1 MASTVAYESGP
12 PSAGTI
18 GLAAR
23 VRRFVRFGLVG
34 LSGVL
39 VNEAALALL
48 VDVAHTNYLLGA
60 VLATQCS
67 TVWNFALV
75 EWWAFDDAAADGSGR
90 LRRFAMFWAVNMAAL
105 ALRGPILALL
115 TSVFH
120 IHYLI
125 SNLISLGVLV
135 VLRFAIADS
144 LIWGGTPRATPT
156 GPVSRDDLLAHFPH
170 NLGEDLGWALN
181 PVAEA
186 AELVGDAPAAS
197 VAMAPPAVPPVP
209 TVDAEAIAP
218 VHAEPA
224 APVEP
229 TVPTAAPVAPA
240 LPPDLLGGPPRFGT
254 VRPRTPPG

>member
-1 MASTVAYESGP
+1 MASTVAYESGT
-12 PSAGTI
+12 PSGGSGI
-18 GLAAR
+18 LAAR

-48 VDVAHTNYLLGA
+48 VDVFHTNYLLGA

-67 TVWNFALV
+67 TLWNFALV
-75 EWWAFDDAAADGSGR
+75 EWWAFDDAAASGSGR
-90 LRRFAMFWAVNMAAL
+90 LRRFMMFWAVNMAAL

-144 LIWGGTPRATPT
+144 LIWGGKPASAPS
-156 GPVSRDDLLAHFPH
+156 GPISRDDLLAHFPH
-170 NLGEDLGWALN
+170 DLAEDLGWALN

-186 AELVGDAPAAS
+186 AELVGDTPTAS
-197 VAMAPPAVPPVP
+197 VQ
-209 TVDAEAIAP
+209 
-218 VHAEPA
+218 PA
-224 APVEP
+224 APLPPVADTAP
-229 TVPTAAPVAPA
+229 TPGTAASDPAPA
-240 LPPDLLGGPPRFGT
+240 PRVDLPEVPRFGT
-254 VRPRTPPG
+254 VRPSAAPRRSA